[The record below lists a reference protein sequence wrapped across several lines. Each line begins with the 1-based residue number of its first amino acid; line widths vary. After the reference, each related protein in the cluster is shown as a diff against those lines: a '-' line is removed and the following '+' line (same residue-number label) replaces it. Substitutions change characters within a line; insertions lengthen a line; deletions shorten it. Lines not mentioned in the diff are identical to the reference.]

1 MMFRKDKA
9 SQTPDHCVHCVYTDD
24 EVAYYMVGTVTEGAG
39 GRFHTPRSYNDKI
52 KKKILIGLNFYQSLI
67 NVLCMNSHIQKKILF
82 HFQMVLKIISAQ
94 KIPCMVWT
102 ISLILLSYK
111 LLCGVDRSK
120 RYQYWLSVNLSVPL
134 IF

>member
-1 MMFRKDKA
+1 
-9 SQTPDHCVHCVYTDD
+9 
-24 EVAYYMVGTVTEGAG
+24 
-39 GRFHTPRSYNDKI
+39 
-52 KKKILIGLNFYQSLI
+52 
-67 NVLCMNSHIQKKILF
+67 MNSHIKKKILF

-94 KIPCMVWT
+94 KISCIVWI
-102 ISLILLSYK
+102 ISLVLLNYK

>member
-39 GRFHTPRSYNDKI
+39 GRFHTPRSHNDKI

-67 NVLCMNSHIQKKILF
+67 NVLCMNSHIQKK
-82 HFQMVLKIISAQ
+82 
-94 KIPCMVWT
+94 
-102 ISLILLSYK
+102 
-111 LLCGVDRSK
+111 
-120 RYQYWLSVNLSVPL
+120 NSVPFSNGFKNNFSSKNPL
-134 IF
+134 YSLDYFPDIVEL

>member
-1 MMFRKDKA
+1 MIRLKKNSNWAKFLSVPDKC
-9 SQTPDHCVHCVYTDD
+9 TLN
-24 EVAYYMVGTVTEGAG
+24 ELAY
-39 GRFHTPRSYNDKI
+39 SK
-52 KKKILIGLNFYQSLI
+52 
-67 NVLCMNSHIQKKILF
+67 KKILF

-94 KIPCMVWT
+94 KIPCIVWT

>member
-52 KKKILIGLNFYQSLI
+52 K
-67 NVLCMNSHIQKKILF
+67 NSNWAKF
-82 HFQMVLKIISAQ
+82 
-94 KIPCMVWT
+94 
-102 ISLILLSYK
+102 
-111 LLCGVDRSK
+111 
-120 RYQYWLSVNLSVPL
+120 LSVPDKCTL
-134 IF
+134 YELAYSKKKFCSIFKWF

>member
-52 KKKILIGLNFYQSLI
+52 KKEF
-67 NVLCMNSHIQKKILF
+67 
-82 HFQMVLKIISAQ
+82 
-94 KIPCMVWT
+94 
-102 ISLILLSYK
+102 
-111 LLCGVDRSK
+111 
-120 RYQYWLSVNLSVPL
+120 
-134 IF
+134 